1 MRNYTVCPE
10 WIYDTTSPIDIWNQT
25 KWVHNK
31 RSYRALFHA
40 RNKKKHDSKHKFLH
54 ITKIFLLIFCH
65 TFLINITTRGLCS
78 LHFTKKKGKQKGMRL
93 RNHNIIAYLIHPTLV
108 PLPHHTSN
116 FSTSSHHTHAPPS
129 PPPTSTLI
137 LKE

>member
-10 WIYDTTSPIDIWNQT
+10 WIYEMTLPVPLISGTKLNESTTRGVVVPYSMQGT
-25 KWVHNK
+25 K
-31 RSYRALFHA
+31 
-40 RNKKKHDSKHKFLH
+40 RNMILNINFCTLQKYFCW
-54 ITKIFLLIFCH
+54 FFCH

-129 PPPTSTLI
+129 PPPQAHWF
-137 LKE
+137 